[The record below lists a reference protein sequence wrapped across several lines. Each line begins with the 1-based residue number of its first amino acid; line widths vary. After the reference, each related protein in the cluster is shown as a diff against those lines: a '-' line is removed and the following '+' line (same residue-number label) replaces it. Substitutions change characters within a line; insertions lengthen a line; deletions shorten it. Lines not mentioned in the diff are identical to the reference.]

1 MCLLLGCFLSLSLV
15 AYSDYPREVGPP
27 MSPEARRGLEIWR
40 TNNCQVCHQIHG
52 FGGFHGPDLTN
63 RLADGVD
70 DVELIQVI
78 LTGRGRMPAFEFS
91 DEELDDLMVWLRSI
105 NGSGRAQPKP
115 LQAENA
121 PIASQHFKEL
131 LQGAEER
138 GLVTI
143 PDPVQEGL
151 ELWTTMQCGTC
162 HLAFQQGL
170 LREPDLTARAT
181 DRSFENLSQILAEG
195 RGRMPATPLDEVQV
209 RSLGTLLEWVASH
222 RATLA
227 GFNLE
232 FTDHETFRWSDI
244 PWWEYQ

>member
-1 MCLLLGCFLSLSLV
+1 
-15 AYSDYPREVGPP
+15 
-27 MSPEARRGLEIWR
+27 
-40 TNNCQVCHQIHG
+40 
-52 FGGFHGPDLTN
+52 
-63 RLADGVD
+63 
-70 DVELIQVI
+70 
-78 LTGRGRMPAFEFS
+78 MPAFEFS

-209 RSLGTLLEWVASH
+209 RSLGTLLEWVANH